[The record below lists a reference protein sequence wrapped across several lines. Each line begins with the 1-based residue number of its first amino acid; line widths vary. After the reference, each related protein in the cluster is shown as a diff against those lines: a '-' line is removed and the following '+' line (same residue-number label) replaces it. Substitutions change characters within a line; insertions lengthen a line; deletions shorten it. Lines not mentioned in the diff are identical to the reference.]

1 MATSE
6 LTGKTVL
13 LTGATDGLGRAL
25 AADLAG
31 RGATLLLH
39 GRDENRGSA
48 TLTEVAGASGSDR
61 LSWYRADLASL
72 AEVRGLAE
80 VVGRDH
86 DRLDVLVSNAGIGS
100 DVPGG
105 GARQESA
112 DGIELRFAVNYL
124 AGFALTHLL
133 WPQLATAPSARVV
146 SVSSAGQAP
155 IDFDDVM
162 LERSYSGI
170 QAYCQSKLAQIM
182 MTFDLAGGG
191 DGDPSVVA
199 TALHPSTYMPT
210 KIVHSPVS
218 TIADGVRATSRLAW
232 QLPPDQVD
240 GQYFSVERPARA
252 HTQAYDLDSRARLR
266 RLSEELTKTGQH

>member
-1 MATSE
+1 MTTFE
-6 LTGKTVL
+6 LAGKTVL

-25 AADLAG
+25 AADLAS
-31 RGATLLLH
+31 RGAILLLH
-39 GRDENRGSA
+39 GRDDERGRA
-48 TLTEVAGASGSDR
+48 TIGEIAAATGSDR
-61 LSWYRADLASL
+61 LAWYRADLASL

-80 VVGRDH
+80 AVGRDH

-133 WPQLATAPSARVV
+133 WPQLAAAPSARVV

-162 LERSYSGI
+162 LERSYSGV

-191 DGDPSVVA
+191 GGALSVVA
-199 TALHPSTYMPT
+199 TTLHPSTYMPT

-218 TIADGVRATSRLAW
+218 TVADGVRATSRLVW
-232 QLPPDQVD
+232 ELPPEQVD
-240 GQYFSVERPARA
+240 GRYFTVEQPARA
-252 HTQAYDLDSRARLR
+252 HAQAYDPDARARLR
-266 RLSEELTKTGQH
+266 RLSTDLAKTG